1 MFNKLRLVQ
10 AEKANMQHA
19 LGIQINFV
27 LHYRYERITLTV
39 MMMVIMRSTNQTY
52 LDRRVVGSF
61 MTITS
66 VISPN
71 LLK

>member
-1 MFNKLRLVQ
+1 
-10 AEKANMQHA
+10 MQHVQKA
-19 LGIQINFV
+19 LDPTPFMSNDNINDNENDA
-27 LHYRYERITLTV
+27 YK
-39 MMMVIMRSTNQTY
+39 SNSY

>member
-1 MFNKLRLVQ
+1 MMKHINRNGNDEQYYIDNKS
-10 AEKANMQHA
+10 K
-19 LGIQINFV
+19 
-27 LHYRYERITLTV
+27 
-39 MMMVIMRSTNQTY
+39 TY